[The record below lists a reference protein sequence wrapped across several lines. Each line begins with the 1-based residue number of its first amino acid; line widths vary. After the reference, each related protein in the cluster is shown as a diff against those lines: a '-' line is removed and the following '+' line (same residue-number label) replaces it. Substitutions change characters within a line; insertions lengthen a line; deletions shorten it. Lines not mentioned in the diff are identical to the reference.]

1 MKAAVLYEL
10 NKPLVVEELEI
21 DHPKK
26 NQVKIRLGATSIC
39 HSDLHCI
46 SGDFVEPLP
55 CVLGH
60 ESAGY
65 IEEVGENV
73 TYVKPG
79 DKVIVSTIR
88 SCRQCVYCL
97 TGHPSLCTGHFPM
110 DHEAHMRNKK
120 GEPVFNGIEVAGF
133 GEYTIIDESAVVPIP
148 SDMPIDR
155 AALLG
160 CGAMAGFFGVVHK
173 NIPIPSSVVIIG
185 CGGVGLNSI
194 QGAAFSG
201 AHPIIAID
209 FLERK
214 LEAAQNFGATHTI
227 NAKNTDPVEAVKD
240 LTSGNGVDWVF
251 VAVSK
256 PSAIVDALHMTN
268 RLGTV
273 VIIGMPSKEDK
284 YFSVDVH
291 DMVFIKQRTITSS
304 FMGGVRP
311 RIDLPF
317 LVELYKAGKFKLDEL
332 ISGRY
337 PLDQINEAIESVYRG
352 EALRNVIVF

>member
-21 DHPKK
+21 GHPVK
-26 NQVKIRLGATSIC
+26 NQVKVRLGATSIC

-60 ESAGY
+60 ECAGH

-73 TYVKPG
+73 TSVKPG
-79 DKVIVSTIR
+79 DAVIVSTIR
-88 SCRQCVYCL
+88 SCKQCVYCL
-97 TGHPSLCTGHFPM
+97 SGHPFLCVGSFPL
-110 DHEAHMRNKK
+110 DHESHLRNKK
-120 GEPVFNGIEVAGF
+120 GEPVYNGIEVAGF
-133 GEYTIIDESAVVPIP
+133 AEFNIIDESAVVPIP
-148 SDMPIDR
+148 SEMPIDR

-173 NIPIPSSVVIIG
+173 NIPLPSSVVIMG
-185 CGGVGLNSI
+185 CGGVGLNSV
-194 QGAAFSG
+194 QGAAFVG

-209 FLERK
+209 ILDRK
-214 LEAAQNFGATHTI
+214 LEAARNFGATHTI
-227 NAKNTDPVEAVKD
+227 NAKSTDPIKAVQD
-240 LTSGNGVDWVF
+240 LTSGHGVDWAF
-251 VAVSK
+251 VTVPK
-256 PSAIVDALHMTN
+256 PSAVVDGLHMTN

-273 VIIGMPSKEDK
+273 VIIGMPPKNDR

-317 LVELYKAGKFKLDEL
+317 LIDLYKADRFKLDEL

-337 PLDQINEAIESVYRG
+337 SLDQINEAIEAVEKG